1 MSAIPIMQPK
11 LPTAERLATYLNRI
25 DEARVYS
32 NFGPLAVSL
41 EERIAAHFGLSAGT
55 VITVANGT
63 LGLWLALLAQVVR
76 PGTLCVLPAWT
87 FVASVH
93 AATMAGL
100 TPFFVDVD
108 ARTGTIE
115 PAATREMILSAPVEV
130 GAVMPVSPFGQ
141 PVDIAAWDEFRGSTG
156 LPVVIDAAAGF
167 DSLTPGETPIV
178 VSLHATK
185 VLGAGEG
192 GFVITTDRSMV
203 RAIRAR
209 SNFGF
214 QGTREARSS
223 GGNAKLSEYHAAVGL
238 ASLDEWPQARPQ
250 WMAAADAYR
259 MQLLQSERVCFQQG
273 FGQSWIS
280 STCVVNLG
288 EAAARVE
295 AALDQAQIA
304 TRRWWGDGAHIHTA
318 TRAFPRTVLPVTER
332 LAKTTISLP
341 FFRDIG
347 SEQIEKI
354 GKIVLTAL
362 KGERPRVRQRPPV

>member
-1 MSAIPIMQPK
+1 MSEIPIMRPQ
-11 LPTAERLATYLNRI
+11 LPAAERLATYLNRI

-41 EERIAAHFGLSAGT
+41 EERIAAHFGLSPGT
-55 VITVANGT
+55 VTTVANGT
-63 LGLWLALLAQVVR
+63 LGLWLALLAQAVR

-87 FVASVH
+87 FVASAH

-108 ARTGTIE
+108 ARTGAIE
-115 PAATREMILSAPVEV
+115 PEATRETISSAPAEV
-130 GAVMPVSPFGQ
+130 GAVMPVAPFGQ
-141 PVDIAAWDEFRGSTG
+141 PVDIAAWDAFRRKTG

-167 DSLTPGETPIV
+167 DSLTAGEIPIV

-192 GFVITTDRSMV
+192 GFVITTDRSTV
-203 RAIRAR
+203 RAIRAG

-238 ASLDEWPQARPQ
+238 ASLDEWPQARAQ
-250 WMAAADAYR
+250 WMAAASAYR
-259 MQLLQSERVCFQQG
+259 KRFSQSERVCFQQD

-288 EAAARVE
+288 KAAPRVE

-304 TRRWWGDGAHIHTA
+304 TRRWWGDGAHTHTA
-318 TRAFPRTVLPVTER
+318 TSAFPRTALPVTER

-347 SEQIEKI
+347 SERIEKI
-354 GKIVLTAL
+354 GKIVLAASE
-362 KGERPRVRQRPPV
+362 G